1 VTGPWLPARVV
12 AFLAAFVLAGCD
24 GPPLGG
30 SPPRLPARA
39 GWSAPCPRLEGVYDL
54 ADRAS
59 PSGGRPWDEL
69 SIEAGEDGALRF
81 TWRYADRPDPS
92 VILRMAPD
100 QLVRQRWTIGQ
111 DDRADDDFLQNMLDR
126 QGLLGVA
133 DSQLVA
139 RGLMRCEHGWLA
151 VPYAPGVGGM
161 PNWPAGFNRN
171 AQFTVDAQGALV
183 ADFSVHV
190 AGHGFFS
197 PSRLWC
203 GRACRDVL
211 AGGHDEHAWLR
222 APRKLGVAATSLDA
236 PYEHGLDV
244 MGSAPVAG
252 EAVRERWRDR
262 LPGLRATLARV
273 RVGDGRVELTF
284 AANDRASLAA
294 ATAAMRRLPGLHG
307 VVVRR
312 FSGGSASPQSLVITA
327 DADAALLAA
336 PSR

>member
-1 VTGPWLPARVV
+1 MTGRGLPARGLAV
-12 AFLAAFVLAGCD
+12 LAALVLAGCD

-30 SPPRLPARA
+30 APPRLPAHA
-39 GWSAPCPRLEGVYDL
+39 GWFASCPRLEGVYDL
-54 ADRAS
+54 GDRPS
-59 PSGGRPWDEL
+59 PSGGRSWDEL

-126 QGLLGVA
+126 QGLLGSA
-133 DSQLVA
+133 NSQLVA

-151 VPYAPGVGGM
+151 VPYTPGVGGL
-161 PNWPAGFNRN
+161 PNWPAGLNRG
-171 AQFTVDAQGALV
+171 AQFAVDAQGALV
-183 ADFSVHV
+183 ADFPVRVS
-190 AGHGFFS
+190 GHGFFS
-197 PSRLWC
+197 PNPLWC

-211 AGGHDEHAWLR
+211 NGAHDEHAWLR
-222 APRKLGVAATSLDA
+222 APRKVGVAATSLDA

-244 MGSAPVAG
+244 MGSAPVAS

-262 LPGLRATLARV
+262 LKGSRATLTRV
-273 RVGDGRVELTF
+273 RTGDGRVELTF
-284 AANDRASLAA
+284 AANDRASLVS

-327 DADAALLAA
+327 DADAGLLGALA
-336 PSR
+336 R